1 MWDAIVVGGGPSGLS
16 AALVLGRC
24 RRRVLVGDSREYRN
38 AASHALH
45 AFLSRDGVP
54 PAELLGAARAEV
66 ERYGV
71 VVRRVRVADARRDA
85 DGFEVVL
92 DGGARETSRMLV
104 LATGVVDPLPPVPGI
119 DALYGTS
126 VFHCPYCDGW
136 EQRDRPLAA
145 YGRGE
150 AGRKIALSLRQW
162 SDDVILFSNGPAGL
176 RADDRARLARA
187 QVRIEERGI
196 ARLDGAAGE
205 LRAVVL
211 TDGESVAR
219 RALFFKTRYAQRSE
233 LAAKLGCVFDRKG
246 VVKTNRLQGTGVEG
260 LYVIGDAA
268 RDVQLAIVAAAEGAK
283 AGFAVNE
290 ALHDRETA

>member
-24 RRRVLVGDSREYRN
+24 RRRVLVCDSREYRN

-54 PAELLGAARAEV
+54 PGELLGAARAEV

-85 DGFEVVL
+85 AGFEAVL
-92 DGGARETSRMLV
+92 DGGAREMSRMLV

>member
-1 MWDAIVVGGGPSGLS
+1 
-16 AALVLGRC
+16 
-24 RRRVLVGDSREYRN
+24 
-38 AASHALH
+38 
-45 AFLSRDGVP
+45 
-54 PAELLGAARAEV
+54 
-66 ERYGV
+66 
-71 VVRRVRVADARRDA
+71 
-85 DGFEVVL
+85 
-92 DGGARETSRMLV
+92 
-104 LATGVVDPLPPVPGI
+104 
-119 DALYGTS
+119 
-126 VFHCPYCDGW
+126 
-136 EQRDRPLAA
+136 
-145 YGRGE
+145 
-150 AGRKIALSLRQW
+150 
-162 SDDVILFSNGPAGL
+162 
-176 RADDRARLARA
+176 
-187 QVRIEERGI
+187 VRIEERGI